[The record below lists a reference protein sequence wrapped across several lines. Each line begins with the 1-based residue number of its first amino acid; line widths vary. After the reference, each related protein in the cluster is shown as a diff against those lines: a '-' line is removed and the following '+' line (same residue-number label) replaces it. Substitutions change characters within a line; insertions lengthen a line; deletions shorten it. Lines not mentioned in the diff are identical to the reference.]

1 MRQVLPFKRSFNKP
15 TLRLRYNRYLL
26 IKEGNL
32 KLVAKVKFLL
42 FLSLD
47 IVLLQIQLQGL
58 LMAGLEKTPSLD
70 NSQANKARM
79 DLH

>member
-15 TLRLRYNRYLL
+15 ILRLRYNRYLL

-32 KLVAKVKFLL
+32 KLVTKVKFQL

-47 IVLLQIQLQGL
+47 IVLLQIQLQAL
-58 LMAGLEKTPSLD
+58 LMAGQEKTLSLD
-70 NSQANKARM
+70 NSLANKAKT